1 MFRQTVEVL
10 HMTEDELGA
19 WKVYLRL
26 NMGSPSKQWEELEEW
41 DRQWHLNFFN
51 ELRNT
56 VDLMAQEVEKSV
68 YSKLVDQEYWT

>member
-1 MFRQTVEVL
+1 
-10 HMTEDELGA
+10 MTEEELGA

-26 NMGSPSKQWEELEEW
+26 NMGAPSKKWEELEEW

-51 ELRNT
+51 EIRNT

-68 YSKLVDQEYWT
+68 YSKLVDQEHWT